1 MKKFT
6 LVELLVVVSIIG
18 ILAGLILPIV
28 AGSNKRS
35 MVLRAQIDVAALKM
49 AIEKYAT
56 DNHGKL
62 PVCHA
67 PFVDDD
73 GKCDDDYMD
82 ENGRLTKRGYDVLT
96 QLLSGVD
103 IEYDS
108 TKDNLFDDD
117 DEKAND
123 TTKHSSWVKVN
134 PRKVA
139 YLDVSQDFA
148 LNGMR
153 DPWGNRYV
161 IVFDYDNLESTSS
174 NKYPDNSSLSGGET
188 RAALDDKIKHPAID
202 NDTIE
207 NSSDLEKMIKKNLAP
222 VLRVPVAVYSTG
234 PNGDEANDTGD
245 TGGLGSEFNPDFDD
259 INSWSSM

>member
-18 ILAGLILPIV
+18 ILAGIILPIV

-62 PVCHA
+62 PVCQA
-67 PFVDDD
+67 PFVDSSGDID
-73 GKCDDDYMD
+73 SKFMD
-82 ENGRLTKRGYDVLT
+82 EETGRLKDAGYDVLT

-108 TKDNLFDDD
+108 NRDNLDAKTY
-117 DEKAND
+117 ENAND
-123 TTKHSSWVKVN
+123 NTNYTKVN

-148 LNGMR
+148 LNGLR

-161 IVFDYDNLESTSS
+161 IIFDYENTEDASG
-174 NKYPDNSSLSGGET
+174 NKYPNDKQ
-188 RAALDDKIKHPAID
+188 AYPLDDELSHPAINKTTYKD
-202 NDTIE
+202 DKGNNVDHAKD
-207 NSSDLEKMIKKNLAP
+207 DLTKKNLAAQLRAK
-222 VLRVPVAVYSTG
+222 VLVYSTG
-234 PNGDEANDTGD
+234 PNSKD